1 MLALA
6 KSPYAKHLVVT
17 MLRYGSSETRE
28 KILKEFHG
36 RVRKLVRHRDAAPV
50 LEFAYTTAA
59 NGPQVRFTRPL
70 PSDGPQSRQSLT
82 VSCPLYQQRRALLA
96 EFYGPQYALF
106 HSGRPLDEVRI
117 SARDAGR
124 RCDVAP

>member
-1 MLALA
+1 MTGKMLALA

-17 MLRYGSSETRE
+17 MLRYGSSEVKE

-59 NGPQVRFTRPL
+59 NGPQ
-70 PSDGPQSRQSLT
+70 
-82 VSCPLYQQRRALLA
+82 RRSLLA

-106 HSGRPLDEVRI
+106 HSGRPLDEVRTRP
-117 SARDAGR
+117 ARTRSLVVGTHAT
-124 RCDVAP
+124 VF